1 MKISFVDKRRN
12 GKQPSQ
18 NKELK
23 IVYDNEKGL
32 IFPSFSPIVI
42 FANRH
47 PLPSQE
53 RHIVANR
60 ILFSVKSRPES
71 FSPRWP
77 RLFFPPLHRTAPPHR
92 RQDLS
97 RTRETLLR
105 DRCQAEEGTSGRKVG
120 KRRGIRQGYVA
131 GDEKAA
137 HVITFPVTTRCR
149 EQFILLS
156 IPFLSTLLSPTSL
169 VFLLLVVLGFFKS
182 FVSLFFLQSFVSN

>member
-1 MKISFVDKRRN
+1 M
-12 GKQPSQ
+12 
-18 NKELK
+18 K

-77 RLFFPPLHRTAPPHR
+77 RLFFPPFIERLLPIEGKICPVLERPFSVTGVKRKKVRAGEKLGNDERNSARVRGWRWEGGTCDNFPSYHQMPWAIYFTLH
-92 RQDLS
+92 
-97 RTRETLLR
+97 
-105 DRCQAEEGTSGRKVG
+105 
-120 KRRGIRQGYVA
+120 
-131 GDEKAA
+131 
-137 HVITFPVTTRCR
+137 
-149 EQFILLS
+149 
-156 IPFLSTLLSPTSL
+156 PFLIHPFIPYIPRLPSSRCSW
-169 VFLLLVVLGFFKS
+169 FL
-182 FVSLFFLQSFVSN
+182 

>member
-32 IFPSFSPIVI
+32 IFPSYPPIVI

-47 PLPSQE
+47 PLS
-53 RHIVANR
+53 
-60 ILFSVKSRPES
+60 
-71 FSPRWP
+71 SPRKIHCCKP
-77 RLFFPPLHRTAPPHR
+77 NLVLGEITTREFLPTVATVILPPLHRTAPPHR

-120 KRRGIRQGYVA
+120 KRRKEFGKGTWLAMRRR
-131 GDEKAA
+131 
-137 HVITFPVTTRCR
+137 HMW
-149 EQFILLS
+149 
-156 IPFLSTLLSPTSL
+156 
-169 VFLLLVVLGFFKS
+169 
-182 FVSLFFLQSFVSN
+182 

>member
-1 MKISFVDKRRN
+1 M
-12 GKQPSQ
+12 
-18 NKELK
+18 
-23 IVYDNEKGL
+23 YDNEKGL
-32 IFPSFSPIVI
+32 IFPSYPPIVI

-53 RHIVANR
+53 RYIVANR

-71 FSPRWP
+71 FPP
-77 RLFFPPLHRTAPPHR
+77 RLFFPPSSNGSSPSKARFVPY
-92 RQDLS
+92 S
-97 RTRETLLR
+97 R
-105 DRCQAEEGTSGRKVG
+105 DPSPWPVSSGRRYEREKSWETT
-120 KRRGIRQGYVA
+120 KGIRQGYVA